1 LIDKKCFVAAVREGM
16 LNGVHL
22 LNQHAQLRETDIE
35 VKSDGTFVTV
45 MDRTIEK
52 ILVTSIGD
60 RFPDIPVLA
69 EESSGALDATDR
81 KGWVEA
87 FFSSNYQV
95 ILDPIDGTRNFIK
108 GSRQYCIAVALTK
121 KNASGIWPVIG
132 VVAVPEEDC
141 LYWNMEGSIF
151 KEHIISGEVIQV
163 ECDVVPA
170 AQLSVNSKDRQWAKD
185 SGIRFHFP
193 WVSSGSSVYD
203 FLGIVTGRNRGCLL
217 GSQRLWDL
225 MAPLAIA
232 LDAGHNLVDL
242 ETESIVES
250 ISPNDITI
258 EDSDSS
264 WGFARRFVLLRRG
277 DRLEDLIEKL
287 GSGK

>member
-1 LIDKKCFVAAVREGM
+1 MNAVREGM
-16 LNGVHL
+16 LKAMHL
-22 LNQHAQLRETDIE
+22 LKQHAQLREADIE
-35 VKSDGTFVTV
+35 LKSDGTFVTG
-45 MDRTIEK
+45 MDRAIEE
-52 ILVTSIGD
+52 ILVRSIGG

-81 KGWVEA
+81 KNWAEA

-95 ILDPIDGTRNFIK
+95 ILDPIDGTRNFIQ

-121 KNASGIWPVIG
+121 KNKTGIWPIVG
-132 VVAVPEEDC
+132 LVAVPEEDC

-151 KEHIISGEVIQV
+151 KEHITSGEVIAID
-163 ECDVVPA
+163 CDVVPS

-232 LDAGHNLVDL
+232 RDAGHNLVDID
-242 ETESIVES
+242 TESVVDS
-250 ISPNDITI
+250 LSVNDITI
-258 EDSDSS
+258 DDAASS
-264 WGFARRFVLLRRG
+264 WGFIRRFVLLRRG
-277 DRLEDLIEKL
+277 DRLSDLIEKL
-287 GSGK
+287 SSRK